1 MVYPLAIEDLIPHR
15 DRMKL
20 IEDILEITDDGAVTS
35 AVVSERW
42 PLLQNS
48 GVDPIVIIE
57 IVAQTAAVHVSWK
70 RGPCKG
76 EGGGGLLVGIKSADF
91 FMDSIPLRAVL
102 ITSVRNLYS
111 AENYTV
117 LEGTVHADGNSV
129 GRVEIQVIR
138 FESGEER
145 PIRSKE

>member
-1 MVYPLAIEDLIPHR
+1 MVYPTAIEDLIPHR

-20 IEDILEITDDGAVTS
+20 IEVILDITDDGAVTS

-42 PLLQNS
+42 PLLRNN

-70 RGPCKG
+70 RGACTS
-76 EGGGGLLVGIKSADF
+76 EGGGGLLVGIKKADF
-91 FMDSIPLRAVL
+91 YTDSIPLHTVL
-102 ITSVRNLYS
+102 TTTVRSLYS

-117 LEGTVHADGNSV
+117 LEGAVQEGANPV

-138 FESGEER
+138 FESGEDN
-145 PIRSKE
+145 PIRSEE